1 MGAELRDGDDLRP
14 TRHRWPDNDGPWLLT
29 LRWRVIDG
37 RPECVEVTLTADSTE
52 DPITATLMR
61 QIGLPGIIAADRAA
75 MVGHEPPVLPPG
87 MRRSTAER
95 LRRVAEVYRQALAD
109 GSPPVQAVAREFSIA
124 DTSASNLVAR
134 TRAAGFLPPASP
146 GVATG

>member
-1 MGAELRDGDDLRP
+1 MESGRYDEGA
-14 TRHRWPDNDGPWLLT
+14 T
-29 LRWRVIDG
+29 LPSTEHLHGSWKVTLVWRVIDG
-37 RPECVEVTLTADSTE
+37 RPECVEVTVSGE
-52 DPITATLMR
+52 DAAESITGTLLR
-61 QIGLPGIIAADRAA
+61 QIGLPALIAADRAA
-75 MVGHEPPVLPPG
+75 MAGDAEPALPPG

-95 LRRVAEVYRQALAD
+95 FRRVARVYRKALD
-109 GSPPVQAVAREFSIA
+109 EERSPVQAVAREFGIA